1 MSNRESIR
9 SSMNAAF
16 LALPEW
22 LRVPFLPMRDT
33 LTILFDKEE
42 DALARQVINA
52 IPQPAGWTVEQLSE
66 FDLAKAAILSSI
78 DALIADTIANDPN
91 LTPEAR
97 AYSALTN
104 AARDAE
110 IAARRE
116 GTWQQ

>member
-1 MSNRESIR
+1 
-9 SSMNAAF
+9 MNSAF

-33 LTILFDKEE
+33 LAILFDKEE

-52 IPQPAGWTVEQLSE
+52 IPQPAGWTVEQLAE
-66 FDLAKAAILSSI
+66 FDLAKSAILSSI

-97 AYSALTN
+97 AYSAQTN

-116 GTWQQ
+116 GRWPQ